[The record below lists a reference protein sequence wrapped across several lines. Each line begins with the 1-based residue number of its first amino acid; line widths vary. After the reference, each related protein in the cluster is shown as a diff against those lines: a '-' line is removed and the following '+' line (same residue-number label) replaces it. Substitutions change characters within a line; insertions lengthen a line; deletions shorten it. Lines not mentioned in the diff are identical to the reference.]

1 MNGMDFWQGAGV
13 KIKNDLLY
21 MTTKGFCGI
30 DVELFVIEGK
40 RAYMKEA
47 LNSYIETDAKLEGA
61 IIGISIRSAV
71 SGDVLYE
78 YNHDIRLRPASNMK
92 LLTAAAALNVL
103 GEDYTFSTQLQTDGV
118 LRKDTLEGNLFL
130 VGKGDPTLL
139 KEDFK
144 AFAEEIKK
152 KGIHK
157 ITGDIIG
164 DDMWYDHVRLSR
176 DLVWSDE
183 QYYYGAEVSA
193 LTASPNKD
201 YDTGSVLIEVIPTV
215 IGEPPIFTISPNT
228 DYVTVQNK
236 AITVKE
242 ALDDDLI
249 VEREHGSNRITISGE
264 IAHTSEAVKR
274 WMSVWGAS
282 EYAMRLF
289 SNALTKQG
297 ISWDGEVKIGESP
310 RNATVLSSKDSV
322 PLSEILI
329 PFMKLSNNGIAE
341 MLIKEMGR
349 RIHKE
354 GSWEKGIPV
363 LEKEMKQLG
372 IAVKH
377 LLIKDGSGISH
388 SNLIPANEISQLLYE
403 VQKKEWFPVFLH
415 ALPVAGHADRMIGGT
430 LQERMKLFSVQA
442 KTGTIEGVSTLSGY
456 LDISNGERLIFS
468 ILVNNLLG
476 EEVGKVIEDEI
487 VERIVAEGK

>member
-1 MNGMDFWQGAGV
+1 MQE
-13 KIKNDLLY
+13 
-21 MTTKGFCGI
+21 T
-30 DVELFVIEGK
+30 
-40 RAYMKEA
+40 
-47 LNSYIETDAKLEGA
+47 LNRYIETDAKLKGA
-61 IIGISIRSAV
+61 LIGISIRSAI

-78 YNHDIRLRPASNMK
+78 YNHDIRLHPASNMK

-103 GEDYTFSTQLQTDGV
+103 GRDYTFSTQLQTDGV
-118 LRKDTLEGNLFL
+118 LKEGTLEGNLFL

-139 KEDFK
+139 TEDFET
-144 AFAEEIKK
+144 FAEKIKK

-164 DDMWYDHVRLSR
+164 DDTWYDHVRLSR

-201 YDTGSVLIEVIPTV
+201 YDTGSVLIEVTPTV
-215 IGEPPIFTISPNT
+215 IGEHPTFTISPDT
-228 DYVTVQNK
+228 DYVMVRNR
-236 AITVKE
+236 AITVEE

-249 VEREHGSNRITISGE
+249 VERDHGSNRITISGK
-264 IAHTSEAVKR
+264 IAHASEKVKQ

-289 SNALTKQG
+289 SDALTKQG
-297 ISWDGEVKIGESP
+297 IGWDGEVKIGVAP

-349 RIHKE
+349 RLQKE
-354 GSWEKGIPV
+354 GSWESGIPV
-363 LEKEMKQLG
+363 LEKEMEELG

-403 VQKKEWFPVFLH
+403 VQKKDWFPVFLH
-415 ALPVAGHADRMIGGT
+415 ALPVSGHPDRMIGGT
-430 LQERMKLFSVQA
+430 LHERMKVFSVQA

-456 LDISNGERLIFS
+456 LDIPNGERLIFS
-468 ILVNNLLG
+468 IMVNNLLD

>member
-1 MNGMDFWQGAGV
+1 MLETLNR
-13 KIKNDLLY
+13 Y
-21 MTTKGFCGI
+21 I
-30 DVELFVIEGK
+30 D
-40 RAYMKEA
+40 
-47 LNSYIETDAKLEGA
+47 TDAKLKGA
-61 IIGISIRSAV
+61 IIGISIRSAI

-78 YNHDIRLRPASNMK
+78 YNHDIRLHPASNMK

-103 GEDYTFSTQLQTDGV
+103 GRDYTFSTQLQTDGV
-118 LRKDTLEGNLFL
+118 LKEGTLEGNLFL

-139 KEDFK
+139 TEDFET
-144 AFAEEIKK
+144 FAEKIKK

-164 DDMWYDHVRLSR
+164 DDTWYDHVRLSR

-193 LTASPNKD
+193 LTASPNND
-201 YDTGSVLIEVIPTV
+201 YDTGSVLIEVTPTV
-215 IGEPPIFTISPNT
+215 IGEHPTFTISPNT
-228 DYVTVQNK
+228 DYVMVRNR
-236 AITVKE
+236 AITVEE

-249 VEREHGSNRITISGE
+249 VEREHGSNRITISGK
-264 IAHTSEAVKR
+264 IAHASKKVKQ

-289 SNALTKQG
+289 SDALTKQG
-297 ISWDGEVKIGESP
+297 IGWDGEVKIGEAP

-322 PLSEILI
+322 PLSKILI

-349 RIHKE
+349 RLQKE
-354 GSWEKGIPV
+354 GSWERGIPV
-363 LEKEMKQLG
+363 LEKEMEELG

-403 VQKKEWFPVFLH
+403 VQKKDWFPEFLH
-415 ALPVAGHADRMIGGT
+415 ALPVAGHPDRMIGGT
-430 LQERMKLFSVQA
+430 LQERMEVFSVQA

-456 LDISNGERLIFS
+456 LDIPNGERLIFS
-468 ILVNNLLG
+468 IMVNNLLD